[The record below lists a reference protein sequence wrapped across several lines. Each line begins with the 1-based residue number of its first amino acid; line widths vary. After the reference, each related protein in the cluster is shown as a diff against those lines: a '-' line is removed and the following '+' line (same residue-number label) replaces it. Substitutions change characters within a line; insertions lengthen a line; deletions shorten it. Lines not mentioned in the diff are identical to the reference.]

1 MSKKS
6 SEKREQSDN
15 GLWSAV
21 TKGRL
26 TAANHH
32 DIFTKIS
39 LVIKKQ
45 QGMIKPKTNPLI
57 SKIFSTNDITNREPI
72 KWGKLNAVVALKELL
87 FTVATKD
94 RNFNELVNKYGLFLT
109 IRNLILEHHLMQERL
124 TNIMGFVL

>member
-1 MSKKS
+1 
-6 SEKREQSDN
+6 
-15 GLWSAV
+15 
-21 TKGRL
+21 
-26 TAANHH
+26 
-32 DIFTKIS
+32 
-39 LVIKKQ
+39 
-45 QGMIKPKTNPLI
+45 MIKPKTNPLI

-72 KWGKLNAVVALKELL
+72 KCGKLNAVVALKELL